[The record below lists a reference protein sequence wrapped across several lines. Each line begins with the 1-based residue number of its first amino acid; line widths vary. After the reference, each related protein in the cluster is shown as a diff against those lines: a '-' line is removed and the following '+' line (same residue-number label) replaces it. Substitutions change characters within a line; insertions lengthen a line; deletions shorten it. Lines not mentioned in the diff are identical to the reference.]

1 MITPTKLIM
10 TNGIGGVMASVLATS
25 DVDHWFDPQLGQIED
40 CKIGIGFF
48 SAKHAVL
55 MSKNKDWL
63 AQRLFQ

>member
-40 CKIGIGFF
+40 C
-48 SAKHAVL
+48 
-55 MSKNKDWL
+55 
-63 AQRLFQ
+63 